1 MDPDQDTNDDDLM
14 AGFED
19 APTETPE
26 QPEPQQDETPAE
38 PAPAEPAPPVK
49 FAQIPEDEYLSLKA
63 TAAKIPEIEARSQQQ
78 LDKAF
83 GKIGELGRLV
93 QESRTSSG
101 GLTKEDVD
109 QFRGDFPELA
119 GVLDKMVGP
128 KQINTDEVV
137 KPALAELERKFEVR
151 LVTRAHRDWQ
161 EVSRSEDF
169 KAWTAAKPPE
179 FQQQLATSW
188 DADFLIDTLTEF
200 KDSRKAATPP
210 AAQPTAK
217 VSTRK
222 DVLAS
227 AIQPRG
233 SVGHQTGANDE
244 DEFLSGFQTG

>member
-1 MDPDQDTNDDDLM
+1 MDPDQDINDDDLM
-14 AGFED
+14 AGFDD

-26 QPEPQQDETPAE
+26 PTEAAQDETPAA
-38 PAPAEPAPPVK
+38 PAPAEHAPIK

-63 TAAKIPEIEARSQQQ
+63 SAAKITEIEARTQQQ

-83 GKIGELGRLV
+83 GKIGGVERLV

-128 KQINTDEVV
+128 TRSNTDEV
-137 KPALAELERKFEVR
+137 KPALAELEKKFETR

-161 EVSRSEDF
+161 EIAKSDDF
-169 KAWTAAKPPE
+169 KAWTATKPDG
-179 FQQQLATSW
+179 FRQHLATSW

-200 KDSRKAATPP
+200 KETRKAP
-210 AAQPTAK
+210 AAPAPAK
-217 VSTRK
+217 GSTRK

-233 SVGHQTGANDE
+233 NVGHQQGANDD
-244 DEFLSGFQTG
+244 DEFMAGFQTG

>member
-1 MDPDQDTNDDDLM
+1 MDQDTQDDDLM
-14 AGFED
+14 AGFEND
-19 APTETPE
+19 PTETPE
-26 QPEPQQDETPAE
+26 RIEPPQDETTQDETPAE
-38 PAPAEPAPPVK
+38 PAPAAPAPPVK

-169 KAWTAAKPPE
+169 KAWTAAKPQDY
-179 FQQQLATSW
+179 QQQLATSW
-188 DADFLIDTLTEF
+188 DADFLIDALTEF
-200 KDSRKAATPP
+200 KESRKAP
-210 AAQPTAK
+210 AAPAPAK

-244 DEFLSGFQTG
+244 DEFMSGFQTG